1 MKAYVITEISEGD
14 LCGTHIH
21 SSLDGAVAAINSIFK
36 EYHDDH
42 QGEGEAEQQ
51 TVKSLKRILNAD
63 WDLPGDEMGQSKLH
77 FEVKKVK
84 D

>member
-21 SSLDGAVAAINSIFK
+21 TSLIGAISTINAIFK

-42 QGEGEAEQQ
+42 QGEGDAKQE
-51 TVKSLKRILNAD
+51 TVKSLTRIVVAD
-63 WDLPGDEMGQSKLH
+63 WELPGDELGQSKLH